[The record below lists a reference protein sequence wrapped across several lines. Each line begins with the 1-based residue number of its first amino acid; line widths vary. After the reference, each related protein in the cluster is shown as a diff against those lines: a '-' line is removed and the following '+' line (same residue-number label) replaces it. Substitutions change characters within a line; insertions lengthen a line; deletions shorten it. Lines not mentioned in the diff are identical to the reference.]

1 MHRVALHVARQ
12 AVLVQFERKFC
23 QLKADFLKGQITRAF
38 QPTEDIVNADV

>member
-1 MHRVALHVARQ
+1 MWPFMRRAKPF
-12 AVLVQFERKFC
+12 LVQFERKFC